1 MLDPFLR
8 THRLILWALISCFA
22 AFLTWALIA
31 KLDVV
36 AVTQGKLV
44 PSGFVQAIQPP
55 EDGVIRTVLVKD
67 GDQVEAGQALVEL
80 DSVYAKED
88 TSAAEA
94 QVRNLEYRLA
104 RVNAELDGYMLSVP
118 DSAVMAEFIH
128 RKQAYAALLSEATR
142 QLESARAD
150 LITAQQR
157 HKKYQEL
164 LPITARQSDMLARL
178 KAEGFVSEAALNDKL
193 LIRLETAGEAD
204 IQARAVDTAASAVR
218 AADASVQKVKA
229 DYQRQLSTERTELEY
244 QLTQAK
250 ANLAKQAHRAGLQVL
265 RAPVAGQITGL
276 AVRSPGEFVGAGA
289 KLLSLVPAGQPLR
302 FEGWLRNE
310 DSAFVMPGMPAKVK
324 LSAYPFQKYGWLEGE
339 LSWIGVDAE
348 IPESMRNAQGD
359 PLFYKVRVTLPAQHL
374 ERDGTTLELR
384 PGMQAVA
391 DLQVGKRTLFEY
403 LTSPMRKIALE
414 AARER

>member
-8 THRLILWALISCFA
+8 THRLVLWALIACFT
-22 AFLTWALIA
+22 AFVAWALIA
-31 KLDVV
+31 KLDIV

-44 PSGFVQAIQPP
+44 PAGFVQAIQPP
-55 EDGVIRTVLVKD
+55 EDGVIRRILVKD
-67 GDQVEAGQALVEL
+67 GDQVDAGQALVEL

-94 QVRNLEYRLA
+94 QVRSLEHRLA
-104 RVNAELDGYMLSVP
+104 RVNAEMNDTVLAVP
-118 DSAVMAEFIH
+118 DPAIMTEFIH
-128 RKQAYAALLSEATR
+128 RKQAYAALRSEATR

-150 LITAQQR
+150 LITTQQR

-193 LIRLETAGEAD
+193 LVRLETAGEVD
-204 IQARAVDTAASAVR
+204 IHARAVDTAASTVR
-218 AADASVQKVKA
+218 AAEASVQKIKA
-229 DYQRQLSTERTELEY
+229 DYQRQLSTERTDLEY

-250 ANLAKQAHRAGLQVL
+250 ANLTKQSHRAGMQVL

-276 AVRSPGEFVGAGA
+276 AVRSQGEFVAAGA
-289 KLLSLVPAGQPLR
+289 KLLSLVPAGQLLR

-310 DSAFVMPGMPAKVK
+310 DSAFVVPGMAAKVK

-374 ERDGTTLELR
+374 ERDGSTLELR
-384 PGMQAVA
+384 SGMQAIA

>member
-1 MLDPFLR
+1 MIDPFLR
-8 THRLILWALISCFA
+8 THRLVLWALVTCLTAFIS
-22 AFLTWALIA
+22 WALIA
-31 KLDVV
+31 KLDIV
-36 AVTQGKLV
+36 AITQGKLV
-44 PSGFVQAIQPP
+44 PAGFVQAIQPP
-55 EDGVIRTVLVKD
+55 EDGVVRSILVKD

-94 QVRNLEYRLA
+94 QVHNLEYRLA
-104 RVNAELDGYMLSVP
+104 RVNAELEGTMLSVP
-118 DSAVMAEFIH
+118 DPAVMAEFLH

-150 LITAQQR
+150 LVTAQQR

-218 AADASVQKVKA
+218 AAEASVQKVKA

-250 ANLAKQAHRAGLQVL
+250 ANLAKQTHRAGMQVL

-276 AVRSPGEFVGAGA
+276 AVRSQGEFVAAGA
-289 KLLSLVPAGQPLR
+289 KLLSLVPTGQLLR

-310 DSAFVMPGMPAKVK
+310 DSAFVLPGMPAKVK

-403 LTSPMRKIALE
+403 LTSPMRKVALE